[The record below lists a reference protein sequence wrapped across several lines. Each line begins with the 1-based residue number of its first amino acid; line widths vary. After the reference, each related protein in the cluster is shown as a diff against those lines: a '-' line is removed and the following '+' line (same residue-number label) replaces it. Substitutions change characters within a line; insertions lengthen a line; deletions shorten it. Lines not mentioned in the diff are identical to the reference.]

1 MLVEL
6 FWDIFPTRWDP
17 LFAIDSTILKLA
29 PVAKWCSVGN
39 FLQGTIVIVLCGPRP
54 SIEPRVDMD
63 PDLLLVLKLI
73 WFLIYH

>member
-29 PVAKWCSVGN
+29 PVAKRCSVGN

-54 SIEPRVDMD
+54 SIEP
-63 PDLLLVLKLI
+63 
-73 WFLIYH
+73 